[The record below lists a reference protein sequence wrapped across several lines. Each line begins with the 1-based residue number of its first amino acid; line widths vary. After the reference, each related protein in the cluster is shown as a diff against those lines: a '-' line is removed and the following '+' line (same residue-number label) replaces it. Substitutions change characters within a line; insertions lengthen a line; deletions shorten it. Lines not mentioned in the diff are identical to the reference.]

1 MAAFGKG
8 KQKLGIQKGA
18 DLLKKAGLAEKI
30 KGLKA
35 AAKKKFEGAGQG
47 RKRKQWMEACAWPH
61 DDDDDPPSIRPSLGL
76 QVGMAGRRVD
86 IWQGPSENLL

>member
-1 MAAFGKG
+1 MPSKGKCQARSMAAYGKG

-47 RKRKQWMEACAWPH
+47 RKRKQWMEAQAKKM
-61 DDDDDPPSIRPSLGL
+61 IKE
-76 QVGMAGRRVD
+76 AA
-86 IWQGPSENLL
+86 SEGEAMEDAKS